1 MRDTALSVTGDGPAV
16 VLVHGMGLNLNMWQG
31 QLTQLA
37 RNFKVVRYD
46 LLGHGR
52 SQARPGP
59 YNMIDFVDQLER
71 LLDHLSIQRCYLVG
85 FSLGGLIAQAFAI
98 AFPKR
103 VCRLVVLNAGYDRSD
118 KERAGMIERLRTARR
133 DGYGATVEM
142 ALERWF
148 TETFATDHPETIDQV
163 RCWMHSNDP
172 DIYPE
177 IYRVLAFGDQALASE
192 IRKIR
197 CPTLVLTCKDD
208 VGSPPDMARRMAQ
221 AIPGAQLAIVP
232 GLRHMGL
239 MEAPSAINKILV
251 SFLEV

>member
-1 MRDTALSVTGDGPAV
+1 MHDTSFSVTGDGPAV
-16 VLVHGMGLNLNMWQG
+16 VLVHGMGLNLDMWQG
-31 QLTQLA
+31 QLAPLA
-37 RNFKVVRYD
+37 QKFKVVRYD
-46 LLGHGR
+46 LLGHGQ
-52 SQARPGP
+52 SQANPSS
-59 YNMIDFVDQLER
+59 YEMVDFVNQLEC
-71 LLDHLSIQRCYLVG
+71 LLDHLSIEHCHLVG
-85 FSLGGLIAQAFAI
+85 FSLGGLIVQAFTI
-98 AFPKR
+98 ACPAR
-103 VCRLVVLNAGYDRSD
+103 VCRLAVLNAGYDRSE
-118 KERAGMIERLRTARR
+118 KERSGMIERLRTARR
-133 DGYGATVEM
+133 DGYSATVEM
-142 ALERWF
+142 ALDRWF
-148 TETFATDHPETIDQV
+148 TEKFATNYPETIDQV
-163 RCWMHSNDP
+163 RRWMNSNDP

-239 MEAPSAINKILV
+239 MEAPSAINEILV